1 MHGGKRRQQ
10 QQRRSSRKQ
19 AADEAADAK
28 AKRQHDDRHQ
38 LGIVI
43 EAAHQRWL
51 PAELK
56 DEGRDA

>member
-1 MHGGKRRQQ
+1 MHGGKRRQH
-10 QQRRSSRKQ
+10 QQRRSPRKQ
-19 AADEAADAK
+19 APDEAADTK
-28 AKRQHDDRHQ
+28 PKRQHDDCHQ

-43 EAAHQRWL
+43 EAAQRWL